1 MKRQLVFKSAL
12 LVLLLVMTGQF
23 ISAQSFTKRFK
34 NEPLT
39 GVIKELERQTGY
51 SFIYETGILRDAPAV
66 TADFNSASVQTVL
79 RQIVKPPFK
88 YELKGKIITIT
99 KTEAKTSGKTTGDDK
114 STEVSGTVKD
124 AKTGEPLVGV
134 AVWVKDTPI
143 GVSTDLDGRYNLSF
157 KGNYGYI
164 SVSCIGYVAQDVQIK
179 KGSQVINV
187 ALEQD
192 GNTLE
197 EAVAVG
203 YGHQKKASIVGAIA
217 TIATDAVK
225 IPVSKISNALAGRLS
240 GDV

>member
-88 YELKGKIITIT
+88 YELKRQDHHDHQNRGK
-99 KTEAKTSGKTTGDDK
+99 
-114 STEVSGTVKD
+114 
-124 AKTGEPLVGV
+124 
-134 AVWVKDTPI
+134 
-143 GVSTDLDGRYNLSF
+143 DLR
-157 KGNYGYI
+157 
-164 SVSCIGYVAQDVQIK
+164 QD
-179 KGSQVINV
+179 N
-187 ALEQD
+187 
-192 GNTLE
+192 
-197 EAVAVG
+197 
-203 YGHQKKASIVGAIA
+203 
-217 TIATDAVK
+217 
-225 IPVSKISNALAGRLS
+225 RR
-240 GDV
+240 